1 LKQVV
6 ENSSHGIKTAKT
18 GDFGRFSALFAS
30 PAVSPG
36 AIDFVFVPL
45 YGSGGSC
52 HNRDGSLSRFL
63 GGGHAPQKSS
73 QP

>member
-6 ENSSHGIKTAKT
+6 ENGSQGMGTAKI
-18 GDFGRFSALFAS
+18 GDFGRFSALFAG

-45 YGSGGSC
+45 YGSGGRC
-52 HNRDGSLSRFL
+52 HNCRGNPVPAIFR
-63 GGGHAPQKSS
+63 Q
-73 QP
+73 